1 MDKLSAFKTLLF
13 PYVGLYR
20 QQIRPTFRIVPD
32 GRTPRSVAHLRRDMK
47 SSPAPF
53 ETLHGRAD
61 LFGHPN
67 RQ

>member
-1 MDKLSAFKTLLF
+1 MDKLPASKTFL
-13 PYVGLYR
+13 PTYIGLYR

-47 SSPAPF
+47 SAPAPF